1 MEIQMKKI
9 TKSII
14 TMITMIL
21 FTILITFTIYEIQI
35 KPNKIQKDMAKINY
49 YQKAYSNILKEMDEY
64 IINIDLKEDIL
75 KYYTIEQAKEDIN
88 KILNHE
94 TITNYDKITEIVKR
108 HTSEDEIIES
118 YSKEINNKITNNLFM
133 IDEYNL
139 LNKTNLKTNDTI
151 FIIFI
156 IIIVI
161 VINFFLN
168 YILTKDIS
176 FIITSILSS
185 SFMIMIPKLFLFLT
199 NILKD
204 FMYTNTYFSE
214 LLLYIINQS
223 VNLLFAIGLFISI
236 LIIYLKKKIK

>member
-1 MEIQMKKI
+1 MKKI